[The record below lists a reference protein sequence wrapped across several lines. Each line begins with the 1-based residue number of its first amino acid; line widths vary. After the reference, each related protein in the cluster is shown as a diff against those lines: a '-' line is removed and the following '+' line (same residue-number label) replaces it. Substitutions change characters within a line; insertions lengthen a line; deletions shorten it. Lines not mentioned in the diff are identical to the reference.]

1 MMARGLAGIT
11 MAAEFSPEAQAANG
25 GYSAGDNRC
34 GRCGRRVPPGFRLRG
49 GDLRCWRHVMSHP
62 AVYRTSLLAPLAV
75 DLLLTPINQGSV
87 IIEHGVT
94 GEVALK
100 IVLTYAVCFFI
111 ATFAALWAARIR
123 GPERAGGSGAQRPP
137 DP

>member
-1 MMARGLAGIT
+1 
-11 MAAEFSPEAQAANG
+11 
-25 GYSAGDNRC
+25 
-34 GRCGRRVPPGFRLRG
+34 
-49 GDLRCWRHVMSHP
+49 MSHP

-94 GEVALK
+94 GEVGLK
-100 IVLTYAVCFFI
+100 IVLTYAVCFSV

-123 GPERAGGSGAQRPP
+123 GPEHAGGSGARQSS
-137 DP
+137 DLS